1 MGSITRYQL
10 KYWTFRFSAIMSK
23 AYELNFMTSVFYHFY
38 TQSFYCYWNKCKV
51 LVQTYLQK
59 KNWWY
64 LYEPVLSSL
73 FFPLSKRQDLQV
85 FIRIR
90 KKTCFQR
97 QLCLHMLPGKTET
110 GEKHMQQKAS
120 QSTSQYVFHNSCNPS
135 SGLAW
140 VILPPKT
147 QLAFKVWFTL
157 DQQASCLSRGISK
170 H

>member
-1 MGSITRYQL
+1 MSSTLWQVYFIIFILRVFIVIET
-10 KYWTFRFSAIMSK
+10 SAKS
-23 AYELNFMTSVFYHFY
+23 
-38 TQSFYCYWNKCKV
+38 WCKHICK
-51 LVQTYLQK
+51 K

-90 KKTCFQR
+90 KKTGFQR